1 MDNTTEVV
9 FENIEQRIIQEIEA
23 AHYAIFVSVAWFTN
37 KRLFNA
43 LLEKAKSNCYVSIIV
58 QLDDINSQSGINY
71 DEIKIGRSECFFISK
86 DAELIHDK
94 FCVIDFKKVITGSYN
109 WTYKASQNSEN
120 VIILSDPSVAAQY
133 ITRFEQQKAKFEVG
147 STKRLTSQMDSDT
160 SVASIDFTPL
170 QAANA
175 TPPVVVLSPTI
186 LKCSYCQREVQ
197 PTDTYCKYCGAQQ
210 KESKE
215 ESFLLRKCL
224 WCGHE
229 QPKPLLDQTTKFCS
243 KCGHGYSSFNSSA
256 FITLCPQC
264 GTKVDGGVYCSTC
277 GLKREVSAGTV
288 KTKYKD
294 LSNVQYCSHCHAP
307 NYFEDNFCQR
317 CGKDITLGAEDSCGH
332 GWVDLGLSVL
342 WSRETMNGYYHFMD
356 DRRKIRIGD
365 YEEYKP
371 NGKDAATVYWGPKWR
386 TPTKEEFEE
395 LVAKCVW
402 EKVVLPVSNKN
413 ALKVTGPNGKH
424 IILPVTGDNHRVQN
438 FASYP
443 IPGEVR
449 REIVHLSRGINS
461 ENKFNICCF
470 WTSTPSFKHKGLAYM
485 FRYCGYVP
493 DYLDLTEKEALE
505 TVLEKHFKY
514 SPSSYY
520 KELIDW
526 QTQNPN
532 SGLTMPIVDDT
543 VLNAMDIIFQ
553 KQKTEIETKLKS
565 IEELLK
571 AGQQQKITEQEM
583 RNELWLATPMVRFD
597 YIWDM
602 PIDDDDRYV
611 YSIRP
616 VADKK
621 WKGKL

>member
-1 MDNTTEVV
+1 MDKTEVV

-71 DEIKIGRSECFFISK
+71 DEIKTGRSECFFISK
-86 DAELIHDK
+86 EAELIHDK

-133 ITRFEQQKAKFEVG
+133 ITRFEQQKAKFEVE
-147 STKRLTSQMDSDT
+147 STKRLTSQMNSDT

>member
-1 MDNTTEVV
+1 MDKTEVV

-71 DEIKIGRSECFFISK
+71 DEIKTGRSECFFISK

-133 ITRFEQQKAKFEVG
+133 ITRFEQQKAKHEG
-147 STKRLTSQMDSDT
+147 ESTKKLTPQVSSDT

-175 TPPVVVLSPTI
+175 TPPVVVISPPI
-186 LKCSYCQREVQ
+186 SKCSHCQREVQ

-229 QPKPLLDQTTKFCS
+229 QPKPLLDQTTMFCS
-243 KCGHGYSSFNSSA
+243 KCGHGYSSYTSTFR
-256 FITLCPQC
+256 TLCPQC
-264 GTKVDGGVYCSTC
+264 GTNVDDGIYCTKC
-277 GLKREVSAGTV
+277 GLKREVSASTV

-294 LSNVQYCSHCHAP
+294 LNNVQYCSHCHAP

-342 WSRETMNGYYHFMD
+342 WSTETMNGYYHFMD

-395 LVAKCVW
+395 LIAKCIW
-402 EKVVLPVSNKN
+402 EKVVLPVSKKN

-424 IILPVTGDNHRVQN
+424 IILPVTGDNRRVEQ
-438 FASYP
+438 FVPFP

-449 REIVHLSRGINS
+449 REIVHFTERIDS
-461 ENKFNICCF
+461 ENKFNLCCF
-470 WTSTPSFKHKGLAYM
+470 WTSTSSIKYKAYM
-485 FRYCGYVP
+485 FRYEGYDP
-493 DYLDLTEKEALE
+493 DYLDLTEKEALA
-505 TVLEKHFKY
+505 TILEKRFKY
-514 SPSSYY
+514 SPSSWYMDI
-520 KELIDW
+520 IDW
-526 QTQNPN
+526 NTKNPDN
-532 SGLTMPIVDDT
+532 VLIMPKVDDT

-553 KQKTEIETKLKS
+553 KQKTEIKTKLKS

-571 AGQQQKITEQEM
+571 AGQQKKITEQEM
-583 RNELWLATPMVRFD
+583 RNELWLATPMVEFD
-597 YIWDM
+597 NFM
-602 PIDDDDRYV
+602 KEMFIDDGDRNV

>member
-1 MDNTTEVV
+1 MDKTEVV

-86 DAELIHDK
+86 EAELIHDK

-133 ITRFEQQKAKFEVG
+133 ITRFEQQKAKFEVE
-147 STKRLTSQMDSDT
+147 STKKLTSQMSSDT
-160 SVASIDFTPL
+160 SVVSIDFTPL

-175 TPPVVVLSPTI
+175 TPPVVAISPQI
-186 LKCSYCQREVQ
+186 SKCSHCQREVQ

-229 QPKPLLDQTTKFCS
+229 QPKPLLDQTTMFCS

-256 FITLCPQC
+256 FTTLCPQC
-264 GTKVDGGVYCSTC
+264 GTKVDGGVYCPTC
-277 GLKREVSAGTV
+277 GLKREVSAWTI
-288 KTKYKD
+288 KNKYKD

-307 NYFEDNFCQR
+307 NYFEDNFCQK

-365 YEEYKP
+365 NEEYKP

-424 IILPVTGDNHRVQN
+424 IILPVTGDNRRVEK
-438 FASYP
+438 FASLP

-449 REIVHLSRGINS
+449 REIVHLTRGINS
-461 ENKFNICCF
+461 ENKFNLCCF
-470 WTSTPSFKHKGLAYM
+470 WTSTPSFKHKGFAAYA
-485 FRYCGYVP
+485 FRYFGYNP

-505 TVLEKHFKY
+505 TVLEKRYKY
-514 SPSSYY
+514 SPSSWYM
-520 KELIDW
+520 EIIDW
-526 QTQNPN
+526 NTKNPDN
-532 SGLTMPIVDDT
+532 VLIMPKVDDT

-553 KQKTEIETKLKS
+553 KQKIEIETKLKS
-565 IEELLK
+565 IEELLI
-571 AGQQQKITEQEM
+571 AGQQKKITEQEM
-583 RNELWLATPMVRFD
+583 RNELWLATPMVNFD
-597 YIWDM
+597 YFMEMCIDES
-602 PIDDDDRYV
+602 DDDV